1 MFANREDFLAIC
13 RDETL
18 TRIIDSDAGVL
29 NLALTTAESQA
40 KDYLFQYYD
49 TDQIFSAIGTD
60 RHAYLVRCVVNIAA
74 YIIHRRLPKSPFEN
88 GGQSLTVMEYKQ
100 TLDYL
105 EKLRDNKAVAD
116 LPLRLKDDGTNVVRT
131 RYGSAEPPRKHF

>member
-1 MFANREDFLAIC
+1 MFATREDFLAIC

-18 TRIIDSDAGVL
+18 TRIIDSDESVL
-29 NLALTTAESQA
+29 NLALTTAESQI

-49 TDQIFSAIGTD
+49 TDQILSAVGAN
-60 RHAYLVRCVVNIAA
+60 RHAYLVSCVVKIAA

-105 EKLRDNKAVAD
+105 EKLRDNKGVAD
-116 LPLRLKDDGTNVVRT
+116 LPLKLKDDGTTVVRT